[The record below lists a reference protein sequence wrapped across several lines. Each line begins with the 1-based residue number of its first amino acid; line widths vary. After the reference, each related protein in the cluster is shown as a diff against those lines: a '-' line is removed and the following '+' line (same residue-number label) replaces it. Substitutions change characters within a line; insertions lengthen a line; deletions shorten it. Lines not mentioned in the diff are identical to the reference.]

1 MRKKKLSQNM
11 LKKIR
16 KANLPEPALGTSK
29 QQFAKLQ
36 KQWYAKLAKEGFKD
50 LEWVDHNTGT
60 GHDSGYLRGS
70 LISGKA
76 YHPGRELYYQLATNY
91 LIHCTNLKN
100 YPMDKFIWKLH
111 AGGATYDEIE
121 AEVAKKYKDSISKYT
136 IYYRIKR
143 LAKLCY
149 RWNAKHPEGLL
160 RKRAEDK
167 AIIEQKGLEDFYA
180 EEYNWMI
187 NKEFAAKEIYG
198 SRFQKNNRK

>member
-1 MRKKKLSQNM
+1 
-11 LKKIR
+11 
-16 KANLPEPALGTSK
+16 
-29 QQFAKLQ
+29 
-36 KQWYAKLAKEGFKD
+36 
-50 LEWVDHNTGT
+50 
-60 GHDSGYLRGS
+60 
-70 LISGKA
+70 
-76 YHPGRELYYQLATNY
+76 
-91 LIHCTNLKN
+91 
-100 YPMDKFIWKLH
+100 MDKFIWKLH

-149 RWNAKHPEGLL
+149 RSNAKHPEGLL